1 MNPLSPPPLYV
12 INLDSDL
19 SRRESLLF
27 EASKLDLKIT
37 RISAV
42 WSGEILET
50 DANYVSLGIRAIW
63 LSHLKAMEAF
73 LESSADFAIIAED
86 DFEVTKPL
94 ELQKYLNST
103 LTYEFDLVQF
113 GFLITGIDIWT
124 KVWISNIQLSIF
136 KVLGKVS
143 NIRIL
148 RRLHLGERMRIRD
161 AIKSPRGFVPFNCE
175 PGAHFYLIS
184 RFFATQVI
192 KLNEPQFLSM
202 DDFYSAL
209 AKMRA
214 FKMARVSRSL
224 VRQKNFESLIGE
236 RFKAIPRDLA

>member
-19 SRRESLLF
+19 RRQESLLF
-27 EASKLDLKIT
+27 EASKIDLKIT

-50 DANYVSLGIRAIW
+50 DANYVSLWIRAIW

-73 LESSADFAIIAED
+73 LKSSADFAIIAED
-86 DFEVTKPL
+86 DFEITKPL

-136 KVLGKVS
+136 RVLGKV
-143 NIRIL
+143 
-148 RRLHLGERMRIRD
+148 
-161 AIKSPRGFVPFNCE
+161 
-175 PGAHFYLIS
+175 
-184 RFFATQVI
+184 
-192 KLNEPQFLSM
+192 
-202 DDFYSAL
+202 
-209 AKMRA
+209 
-214 FKMARVSRSL
+214 
-224 VRQKNFESLIGE
+224 
-236 RFKAIPRDLA
+236 